1 MSKVRICVEL
11 TDLELDAYKE
21 EAERAG
27 IEVTTLV
34 EDVVRRLLRDRTR
47 EQEEGTDHD
56 VIVS

>member
-27 IEVTTLV
+27 IEVETLV
-34 EDVVRRLLRDRTR
+34 EDLVRRLLLDRTR